1 MQMLDNEMPDKAS
14 AASSGFAA
22 PLREFNLLRWF
33 SLISLLIIASVA
45 GGLGYVSTRFVVRDS
60 VERDAMLTAQ
70 FIQAM
75 AQAEVRHSQLP
86 PGTTMGEL
94 LDPRLDL
101 QHLQVTPALAES
113 TRVEFL
119 DHVEHLPDTLLA
131 NVYARDRT
139 IVWSTNPQLIGKR
152 IEEDGD
158 LEHAFRSRK
167 AVSASYHKAEEDRE
181 EQKFLREPEYL
192 FIENYIPLFDSQGEQ
207 VLSMVEIYKEPQDL
221 IRRIQRGYVLIWAS
235 TLVGGAL
242 IYFGLFWIVR
252 RAALMLDQQQD
263 RLVAS
268 ETYGALGEMSSAVAH
283 SLRNPLANIR
293 SSAELA
299 QEIANPTAQKNIN
312 DIIGQVDRMSRWVRD
327 LLVSLRPA
335 SDEPEAVDLVA
346 AIEDTHLAFAQQIAR
361 NGVKFCYEGPE
372 LQYVASQPLQLTQIL
387 NSLFSNAIEA
397 MPAGGVLRAQVS
409 VADGQRAV
417 MLLSDTGKGMSQQQE
432 RMVFKPFFTTKQGGL
447 GVGLALA
454 QRIMERF
461 GGSVSLSSREEE
473 GTRVSLTF
481 NIAAGV
487 DHGTEHPGSRG

>member
-1 MQMLDNEMPDKAS
+1 
-14 AASSGFAA
+14 
-22 PLREFNLLRWF
+22 
-33 SLISLLIIASVA
+33 
-45 GGLGYVSTRFVVRDS
+45 
-60 VERDAMLTAQ
+60 
-70 FIQAM
+70 
-75 AQAEVRHSQLP
+75 
-86 PGTTMGEL
+86 
-94 LDPRLDL
+94 
-101 QHLQVTPALAES
+101 
-113 TRVEFL
+113 
-119 DHVEHLPDTLLA
+119 
-131 NVYARDRT
+131 
-139 IVWSTNPQLIGKR
+139 LIGKR

-235 TLVGGAL
+235 TLLGGAL

-361 NGVKFCYEGPE
+361 NGVQFCYEGPE